1 MPPTQWEAV
10 NLLFI
15 TYMLIVEMLF
25 TKNNAHPQ
33 SINSVRR
40 QLMMTAN
47 IRHCFDAS
55 YYATIVWACM
65 YDGVQHFNK
74 HMPYS
79 DLQGGGRNALLQ
91 SPTTQLHEV
100 AHTMQQHTTLDNVT
114 FP

>member
-1 MPPTQWEAV
+1 MPPTWWEDAIV
-10 NLLFI
+10 LFTTYTLL
-15 TYMLIVEMLF
+15 VKMLF

-65 YDGVQHFNK
+65 YDGVQHFNM

-79 DLQGGGRNALLQ
+79 DLQGAGRNAFLQ
-91 SPTTQLHEV
+91 FPTTRLHEV
-100 AHTMQQHTTLDNVT
+100 SHTKQ
-114 FP
+114 